1 MGSVAEII
9 DRIREVKK
17 RSEERFFIACSSV
30 RSMYSN
36 MMPRLF
42 GDRNLR
48 TLATFIGIQR

>member
-9 DRIREVKK
+9 DRIHEVKK
-17 RSEERFFIACSSV
+17 RSEERFFIACSSA

-36 MMPRLF
+36 MTPRLF